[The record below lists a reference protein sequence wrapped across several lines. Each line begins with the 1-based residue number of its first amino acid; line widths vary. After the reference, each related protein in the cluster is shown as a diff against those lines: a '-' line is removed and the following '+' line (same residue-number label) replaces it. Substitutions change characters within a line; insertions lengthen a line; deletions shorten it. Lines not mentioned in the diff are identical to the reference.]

1 MRALNNQVGGDH
13 YKKMKC
19 QPIFLCNSVGLVYGF
34 TGGNIAKY
42 LCRFPHKGKPVED
55 LQKALHYIALHKEVY
70 ERPGEVK
77 TDYLRNMTLHV
88 ERYIS
93 ENKLPGY
100 HADMLR
106 MLVTAL
112 ISGEFGALVDRVNAE
127 IATFTQ
133 CGDAKVGRGV
143 RPCGINPTLDNAK
156 VDDGYTDIQSQAG
169 EYPDVRIG
177 IDVWGMNL
185 K

>member
-19 QPIFLCNSVGLVYGF
+19 QPIFLCNAVGLVYGF

-70 ERPGEVK
+70 ERPGEVQ
-77 TDYLRNMTLHV
+77 TDYLRNMTSHV

-93 ENKLPGY
+93 ENKLPSY

-112 ISGEFGALVDRVNAE
+112 ISGEFGALIDRVKGE
-127 IATFTQ
+127 IATFTP
-133 CGDAKVGRGV
+133 CGDTKVGWSLRSG
-143 RPCGINPTLDNAK
+143 GINQTLDKETVEDSYTAIQHPSG
-156 VDDGYTDIQSQAG
+156 DGHG
-169 EYPDVRIG
+169 VRIG
-177 IDVWGMNL
+177 IDVWGTNL